1 MPKGISLTLLVMYPY
16 LLKRKYID
24 GSFNYPISWRH
35 HKIASCTTCLYGKC
49 FQRTLFLQ
57 PQGVSLSIADAK
69 VDTFQLLT
77 KSYYN
82 FFSRFFEEK
91 SQSTDLQAL
100 HVLGYF
106 NIYDWIDKYMLQNIK
121 KRTVLQWNV
130 YEDKNS
136 GKHRNHLQPQKNI
149 KHHFRSIFWINH
161 PNMY

>member
-1 MPKGISLTLLVMYPY
+1 MENVFKE
-16 LLKRKYID
+16 
-24 GSFNYPISWRH
+24 
-35 HKIASCTTCLYGKC
+35 LY
-49 FQRTLFLQ
+49 FLQ

-106 NIYDWIDKYMLQNIK
+106 NIYGRIDKYMLQNM
-121 KRTVLQWNV
+121 
-130 YEDKNS
+130 KN
-136 GKHRNHLQPQKNI
+136 G
-149 KHHFRSIFWINH
+149 
-161 PNMY
+161 